1 MKAWV
6 LGNVR
11 TRRAL
16 PLLSFFYSLL
26 GATGIVKL
34 FLSGL
39 VISIIELGGL
49 ALIFPYIK
57 LVTDA
62 NFHHRLLS
70 LFQGTA
76 AVAALLEDHFRAVVV
91 VGGGLIAVYLARGYV
106 NARLV
111 RYQTD
116 LAADINSQTS
126 ERIIRDSLQ
135 SRYQLFLEHSPVKIA
150 GVSYSNT
157 THASLLLQA
166 TASAFNEVLLLSF
179 LLFTFILLSPELSL
193 GLILLGSVVAW
204 GFFLPIL
211 RRISVIGKKTQEIDL
226 ARHRFVFT
234 MASAIR
240 DIKIMSLELP
250 FVNRNRAMAES
261 HAKLTADYQ
270 SITGL
275 QHVFVEVIFGCGVV
289 GACIWFAYAGG
300 DLNQLAPALL
310 TVVFLVLRAVPGL
323 SRLAASYSRFR
334 YSLPFVEALLEM
346 QEEIKKFPQTRV
358 DQSPDFPG
366 DYVVEGVSFS
376 YGSREVLR
384 GCTLT
389 IRQGEVVAVIG
400 PSGAGKSTLL
410 DLLSGL
416 QPAASGTFRL
426 NGVSFSP
433 FESQRFSERVGYV
446 PQSIA
451 LLDDSL
457 QFNIALEDNPDPERL
472 ENAVNRANLTEMI
485 AALPEGLN
493 TRLGEGGQGLS
504 GGQRQ
509 RLGIARALYRQPALL
524 ILDEVTSALD
534 GATAAAVMHELLQ
547 LRGQTSLLIVSHN
560 LRDISANRIY
570 QLVSGQ
576 LLEVKSGDQEKVD
589 IVS

>member
-166 TASAFNEVLLLSF
+166 TASAFK
-179 LLFTFILLSPELSL
+179 SP
-193 GLILLGSVVAW
+193 
-204 GFFLPIL
+204 
-211 RRISVIGKKTQEIDL
+211 GKG
-226 ARHRFVFT
+226 R
-234 MASAIR
+234 
-240 DIKIMSLELP
+240 
-250 FVNRNRAMAES
+250 
-261 HAKLTADYQ
+261 
-270 SITGL
+270 
-275 QHVFVEVIFGCGVV
+275 
-289 GACIWFAYAGG
+289 
-300 DLNQLAPALL
+300 
-310 TVVFLVLRAVPGL
+310 
-323 SRLAASYSRFR
+323 
-334 YSLPFVEALLEM
+334 
-346 QEEIKKFPQTRV
+346 
-358 DQSPDFPG
+358 
-366 DYVVEGVSFS
+366 
-376 YGSREVLR
+376 
-384 GCTLT
+384 
-389 IRQGEVVAVIG
+389 
-400 PSGAGKSTLL
+400 
-410 DLLSGL
+410 
-416 QPAASGTFRL
+416 
-426 NGVSFSP
+426 
-433 FESQRFSERVGYV
+433 
-446 PQSIA
+446 
-451 LLDDSL
+451 
-457 QFNIALEDNPDPERL
+457 
-472 ENAVNRANLTEMI
+472 
-485 AALPEGLN
+485 
-493 TRLGEGGQGLS
+493 
-504 GGQRQ
+504 
-509 RLGIARALYRQPALL
+509 
-524 ILDEVTSALD
+524 
-534 GATAAAVMHELLQ
+534 
-547 LRGQTSLLIVSHN
+547 
-560 LRDISANRIY
+560 
-570 QLVSGQ
+570 
-576 LLEVKSGDQEKVD
+576 
-589 IVS
+589 

>member
-1 MKAWV
+1 MKEWL
-6 LGNVR
+6 LGEVR
-11 TRRAL
+11 MRRAL

-26 GATGIVKL
+26 GTAGIVKL

-39 VISIIELGGL
+39 VISLIELGGL

-62 NFHHRLLS
+62 DFHHKLLS
-70 LFQGTA
+70 LFQGT
-76 AVAALLEDHFRAVVV
+76 AVAALLEDHFRAVVA

-126 ERIIRDSLQ
+126 ERIIRNSLQ

-166 TASAFNEVLLLSF
+166 TASAFNEMLLLSF
-179 LLFTFILLSPELSL
+179 LLFAFIALSPGLSL
-193 GLILLGSVVAW
+193 GLILLGGVAAW
-204 GFFLPIL
+204 GFFLPLL
-211 RRISVIGKKTQEIDL
+211 RRISMIGKKTQEIDL

-240 DIKIMSLELP
+240 DIKIMGLELP

-261 HAKLTADYQ
+261 HAKLTANYQ

-289 GACIWFAYAGG
+289 ASCIWFAYAGG
-300 DLNQLAPALL
+300 DLNQLAPALV
-310 TVVFLVLRAVPGL
+310 TVVFLALRAVPGL

-389 IRQGEVVAVIG
+389 IHQGEVVAVIG

-416 QPAASGTFRL
+416 QPAAGGTFRL
-426 NGVSFSP
+426 NGVYFSP
-433 FESQRFSERVGYV
+433 FESRRFSERVGYV

-472 ENAVNRANLTEMI
+472 ENAVKKANLTAMI
-485 AALPEGLN
+485 EALPEGLN
-493 TRLGEGGQGLS
+493 TKLGEGGQGLS

-560 LRDISANRIY
+560 LRDISADRIY

-576 LLEVKSGDQEKVD
+576 LLEVKSGDQERVGV
-589 IVS
+589 VS